1 MNDKEI
7 YKEYLKKIKLI
18 QKYNQLYYN
27 KNKSNISDSQFDI
40 LKKEVLDLENKYK
53 FLKDKNSPSETVG
66 FKPSKNFKKAP
77 ITL

>member
-18 QKYNQLYYN
+18 RKYNQLYYN
-27 KNKSNISDSQFDI
+27 KNKSDINDSQFDI
-40 LKKEVLDLENKYK
+40 LKKEVLDLESKYK

-66 FKPSKNFKKAP
+66 FKPSKIFKK
-77 ITL
+77 I

>member
-27 KNKSNISDSQFDI
+27 KNKSDISDFQFDT
-40 LKKEVLDLENKYK
+40 LKKEVLDLGNK
-53 FLKDKNSPSETVG
+53 
-66 FKPSKNFKKAP
+66 
-77 ITL
+77 